1 MPTSYRYLTATIG
14 RDRVLE
20 LRRWLLAAGRA
31 ERGTPLPRGRL
42 WGSWLGAGSIGWF
55 DDQVVVMT
63 FGAGGAQV
71 DGADDAQENGADS
84 DWLASGPGVTGVECV
99 TLRSTA
105 RPTHDAPL
113 ERPGAYAHRWF
124 DVSPADVDEIV
135 SLSAE
140 AWPAFEAGYDA
151 QVQGLFRSEE
161 GRSRLLLVTRYA
173 SVGEWERSRGIG
185 QARDG
190 YLGRARRNFEK
201 RRALTGRQV
210 VRVANLVL

>member
-1 MPTSYRYLTATIG
+1 VPTPYWYLIVTIE
-14 RDRVLE
+14 RDRVLD
-20 LRRWLLAAGRA
+20 LRGWLLAASRA
-31 ERGTPLPRGRL
+31 KPGTPVPGCRV
-42 WGSWLGAGSIGWF
+42 WGSWLGVGSIGWF

-63 FGAGGAQV
+63 FGA
-71 DGADDAQENGADS
+71 DGDRAGSADA
-84 DWLASGPGVTGVECV
+84 DWLASGPGVRGVECV
-99 TLRSTA
+99 TLRPTS

-113 ERPGAYAHRWF
+113 ARPGVYAHRWF
-124 DVSPADVDEIV
+124 DVSPDDVDEIV
-135 SLSAE
+135 SLSAD

-151 QVQGLFRSEE
+151 QVQGLFRSQE
-161 GRSRLLLVTRYA
+161 GPSRLLLVTRYP

-190 YLGRARRNFEK
+190 ELGNARQNFER